1 MRISNPAPHP
11 AVPVRRAADL
21 PPDGVPGGSGGLQR
35 GVRGFARADEAVHGF
50 WEEKGGNVFEDSAG
64 YVVCETHWGKR

>member
-1 MRISNPAPHP
+1 MRISNPPPHP

-21 PPDGVPGGSGGLQR
+21 PPDGVPGGGGGLQR

-50 WEEKGGNVFEDSAG
+50 GEEEGGDVFERG
-64 YVVCETHWGKR
+64 VG